1 MTDPKIDLNNLVILD
16 NTVLS
21 NLALVRRTDL
31 VTGIWTNCA
40 TTPDA
45 RSEFMAGVTLKRLPA
60 RTWKGLPVVEL
71 LPEEIEFQ
79 HRLPSLGRGEG
90 TCLAVAYNRDAILAT
105 DDQKAR
111 RIGLHWGLDI
121 TGTLGFLLFAIRID
135 HIDLATAN
143 TLLHEMIA
151 AGYHSPVEDLG
162 KI

>member
-1 MTDPKIDLNNLVILD
+1 MTDLKIDLNKLVILD

-21 NLALVRRTDL
+21 NFAMVQRTDL
-31 VTGIWTNCA
+31 VTGIWQNCA

-45 RSEFMAGVTLKRLPA
+45 WNEFMTGVTLKRIPA
-60 RTWKGLPVVEL
+60 RTWKGLHVVEL
-71 LPEEIEFQ
+71 SPKEIEFQ
-79 HRLPSLGRGEG
+79 HHLPSLGRGEG
-90 TCLAVAYNRDAILAT
+90 TCLAVAYNRKAILAT

-111 RIGLHWGLDI
+111 RIGLHWGLEI
-121 TGTLGFLLFAIRID
+121 TGTLGFLLFAIGYD

-143 TLLHEMIA
+143 TLLHKMIT